1 MGMVTMALPMS
12 RSLLLLCM
20 LICRYV
26 YFFIHIWKCLH
37 FIQCSFCVYVYVCV
51 YIYNYIYIYIQ
62 LGKKPLF
69 LSCLGGMFAMF
80 VLSPALISGS
90 GQTLS
95 CPWGCQYCSCLLHFC
110 FCVHLSGRICHH
122 LWVSDGVLYLG
133 YHVCIFFLSVW
144 YDCGHVFTCVRFGLS
159 FRYCRQVWLLYQL
172 FPNM

>member
-1 MGMVTMALPMS
+1 MGVVTMALPMS

-26 YFFIHIWKCLH
+26 YFFVTYLEVSAFYAVCFLCL
-37 FIQCSFCVYVYVCV
+37 CLCVCV
-51 YIYNYIYIYIQ
+51 YIYNYIYIQ

-69 LSCLGGMFAMF
+69 LSGLGGMFAMF

-133 YHVCIFFLSVW
+133 YHVCIFFFFP
-144 YDCGHVFTCVRFGLS
+144 CGMTVGMCSHVLDLG
-159 FRYCRQVWLLYQL
+159 
-172 FPNM
+172 